1 MVITESH
8 VIKKLTPNL
17 MVKDVNCTAEFYRD
31 VLGFEFV
38 MGVPEDGQE
47 IIPAL
52 QKDRVLRYAMMKW
65 GDVEI
70 MFQATRSLSDEISA
84 FAGIEVGGSL
94 VLYMEVKDVEG
105 WHAKLRDE
113 VTIVKDLHTTFYG
126 MREFYIRD
134 CNGYVLAFAEE
145 A

>member
-1 MVITESH
+1 MI
-8 VIKKLTPNL
+8 IKKLTPNL
-17 MVKDVNCTAEFYRD
+17 MVKDVNRTAEFYRD

-38 MGVPEDGQE
+38 MGVPEDGQD

-52 QKDRVLRYAMMKW
+52 QNDRVLRYAMMKW

-70 MFQATRSLSDEISA
+70 MFQATRSLSGEISA
-84 FAGIEVGGSL
+84 FVDMEVGGSL
-94 VLYMEVKDVEG
+94 VLYMEVEDVEG
-105 WHAKLRDE
+105 WHVKLRDE